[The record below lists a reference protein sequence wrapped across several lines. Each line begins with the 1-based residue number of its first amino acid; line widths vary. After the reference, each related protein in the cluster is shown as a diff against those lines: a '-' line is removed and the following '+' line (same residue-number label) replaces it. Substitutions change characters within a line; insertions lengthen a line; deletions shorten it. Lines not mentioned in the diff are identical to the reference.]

1 MIIIF
6 QVVKLELSISYL
18 ENSNTKNII
27 LFPILPRLS
36 KKTWLKMGQKQIPYS
51 NPYYSSLEILIA
63 VIGYNEE
70 IKSHPYSSAIQEREY
85 AD

>member
-1 MIIIF
+1 
-6 QVVKLELSISYL
+6 
-18 ENSNTKNII
+18 
-27 LFPILPRLS
+27 
-36 KKTWLKMGQKQIPYS
+36 MGQQQIPYS

-70 IKSHPYSSAIQEREY
+70 IKSHLYSSAIKGREY